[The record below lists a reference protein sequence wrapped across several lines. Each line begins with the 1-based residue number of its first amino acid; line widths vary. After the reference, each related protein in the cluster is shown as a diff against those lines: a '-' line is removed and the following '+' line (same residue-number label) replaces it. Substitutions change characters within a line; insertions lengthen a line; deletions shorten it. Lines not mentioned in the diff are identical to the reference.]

1 MADLA
6 SGTRDEHDRFAHGGN
21 YTEPS

>member
-1 MADLA
+1 VADLA
-6 SGTRDEHDRFAHGGN
+6 ARTGDEHDRFAHGRN